1 MCDTLKLN
9 AVIDAR
15 GATFNSIGGQQRNF
29 YNVGIQY
36 VPVYFTVRY
45 WYTPRYSLVSS
56 RALMAVIPALKGL
69 SKTYQ
74 ITQNIYLV
82 EVHGTLI
89 HHAALA
95 TFPPLLCG
103 TM

>member
-45 WYTPRYSLVSS
+45 WYMPVWYTPRYSLVSS
-56 RALMAVIPALKGL
+56 RALMAVIPAPQG
-69 SKTYQ
+69 
-74 ITQNIYLV
+74 IV
-82 EVHGTLI
+82 
-89 HHAALA
+89 
-95 TFPPLLCG
+95 
-103 TM
+103 